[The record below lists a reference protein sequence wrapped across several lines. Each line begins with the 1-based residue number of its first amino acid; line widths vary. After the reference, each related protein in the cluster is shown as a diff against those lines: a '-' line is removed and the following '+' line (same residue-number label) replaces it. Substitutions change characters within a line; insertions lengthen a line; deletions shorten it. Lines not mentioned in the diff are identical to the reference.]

1 MTILNCKYADSSSF
15 AQKFRERGY
24 NQVTT
29 FLALSKELGIPY
41 NDSLCFE
48 LLIQNTITE
57 KQTGPKR
64 RNRCCFDVYFNDKD
78 HDKHYL
84 LVDDVIT
91 TGATLE
97 ACSRALLK
105 IPGARVSIV
114 CMAMAQS

>member
-1 MTILNCKYADSSSF
+1 MILFVSNYLFK
-15 AQKFRERGY
+15 
-24 NQVTT
+24 
-29 FLALSKELGIPY
+29 
-41 NDSLCFE
+41 
-48 LLIQNTITE
+48 NTITE
-57 KQTGPKR
+57 NRPKEGIDAV
-64 RNRCCFDVYFNDKD
+64 FDVYFNDKD

-114 CMAMAQS
+114 CMAMAQSNFII